1 MKRILVAYSTNAGS
15 TTEVA
20 EAVRKN
26 LEGPQVEVQL
36 LPIEQVRDLNGYAG
50 VVLGGPMIVGWHRR
64 AARFFRAR
72 RRELARVPVALFF
85 TALRVTR
92 GQGDGG
98 TRRDPGFPVLLDPRL
113 LAEPARPGRLS
124 FKERQTT
131 VASYLHPVRAAI
143 AAVRPVSAAF
153 FAGKLDYGKLPFL
166 HMLFVML
173 IIGARPGDSRDWELI
188 ASWARGLRKE
198 MA

>member
-15 TTEVA
+15 TAEVA

-26 LEGPQVEVQL
+26 LEGPQVEVQI
-36 LPIEQVRDLNGYAG
+36 LPIEQVRDLDGYAG

-92 GQGDGG
+92 DARGG
-98 TRRDPGFPVLLDPRL
+98 IRASRSCWTPACWPSR
-113 LAEPARPGRLS
+113 PAR
-124 FKERQTT
+124 
-131 VASYLHPVRAAI
+131 
-143 AAVRPVSAAF
+143 
-153 FAGKLDYGKLPFL
+153 AGCPSRRGKPPWPPTFTRC
-166 HMLFVML
+166 
-173 IIGARPGDSRDWELI
+173 ARPSPW
-188 ASWARGLRKE
+188 RGR
-198 MA
+198 